1 MWWRPMLKVV
11 GLGPGHPELLT
22 LAAAK
27 ALREADVIFVPRS
40 SRSESSIARRLVER
54 YAMGEVVEL
63 EFTMGASSA
72 EEARRNAKAVE
83 TADGRKVFAV
93 LGDPSLYSTF
103 VKVKPYVKEPV
114 EYVPGVSAILACA
127 LRAGRELVSGDEAVA
142 IVPATRP
149 DLLVRAVELFDAVVV
164 VKANK
169 NLDLV
174 NKLMVG
180 RGVAVRR
187 CYMDGEAVSG
197 AVQWEDY
204 FTTAYIW
211 R

>member
-1 MWWRPMLKVV
+1 MLKVV
-11 GLGPGHPELLT
+11 GLGPGHPDLLT
-22 LAAAK
+22 LAAVK
-27 ALREADVIFVPRS
+27 ALREADIVFVPRS
-40 SRSESSIARRLVER
+40 SRSESSIAKRLVKR
-54 YAMGEVVEL
+54 YAAGEVVEL

-72 EEARRNAKAVE
+72 EEVKKNAKAVE
-83 TADGRKVFAV
+83 AAGGRRVFAV

-103 VKVKPYVKEPV
+103 AKIRPYVKEPV
-114 EYVPGVSAILACA
+114 EYIPGVSAILSCA
-127 LRAGRELVSGDEAVA
+127 LRAGKELATGDDAVA

-149 DLLVRAVELFDAVVV
+149 DLLIKAAELFDVVVV
-164 VKANK
+164 VKANR

-174 NKLMVG
+174 NKLMAG

-187 CYMDGEAVSG
+187 CYMSEEAISG
-197 AVQWEDY
+197 SVQWEDY